1 MKKFFKSLLGGGS
14 TTLSSKR
21 FTGIICVISLVI
33 SLFVSLFSAGKLT
46 PNESLIDVIAL
57 LSFGSLGLTSTEV
70 IFSKKKTDK
79 KEEENQS
86 AE

>member
-1 MKKFFKSLLGGGS
+1 MRKFFKSLLGNGS

-33 SLFVSLFSAGKLT
+33 ALFVSLFSAGKLT
-46 PNESLIDVIAL
+46 PNESLINVIAL
-57 LSFGSLGLTSTEV
+57 LSFGSLGLTSTEA

-79 KEEENQS
+79 KEEDNQS

>member
-1 MKKFFKSLLGGGS
+1 MTKFFKSLMGS
-14 TTLSSKR
+14 GPTTLSSKR

-57 LSFGSLGLTSTEV
+57 LSFGSLGLTSTEA
-70 IFSKKKTDK
+70 IFGKKSEEK
-79 KEEENQS
+79 KEETQESN
-86 AE
+86 

>member
-1 MKKFFKSLLGGGS
+1 
-14 TTLSSKR
+14 
-21 FTGIICVISLVI
+21 VI

>member
-1 MKKFFKSLLGGGS
+1 MKKFFKSLLGSGP

-57 LSFGSLGLTSTEV
+57 LSFGSLGLTSTEA
-70 IFSKKKTDK
+70 IFSKNKNDK